1 MLYSIRSYNRLNAS
15 ETGILDIRVSDNR
28 NRPISKA
35 FVSIAKI
42 SYTGQYNESAEGI
55 VIAELYTDNNGIVHI
70 ELPVLNELIGSNEFY
85 SASISDEGYYNAYI
99 YYIQIWP
106 NMAASYEVGL
116 TPRISGVER
125 FKFIFQPQKGTIHEH

>member
-70 ELPVLNELIGSNEFY
+70 ELPVLNELIGSNEFILRAFLTKDIITLIFTIFKY
-85 SASISDEGYYNAYI
+85 GL
-99 YYIQIWP
+99 IWP
-106 NMAASYEVGL
+106 LHM
-116 TPRISGVER
+116 R
-125 FKFIFQPQKGTIHEH
+125 